1 MSSNIIFVYL
11 IDEKDKTCIGYKN
24 GQVNIKHVGRFEI
37 RRIKIASEIRRDG
50 YL

>member
-24 GQVNIKHVGRFEI
+24 GQANIKHVGRIEI
-37 RRIKIASEIRRDG
+37 DADSNIIFLTIR
-50 YL
+50 